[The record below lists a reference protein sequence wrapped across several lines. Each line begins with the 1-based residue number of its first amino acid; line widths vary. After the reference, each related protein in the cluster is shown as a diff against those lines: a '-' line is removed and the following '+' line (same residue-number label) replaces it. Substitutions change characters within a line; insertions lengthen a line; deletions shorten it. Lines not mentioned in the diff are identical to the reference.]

1 MRILFIF
8 PHPDDE
14 SFGPAP
20 ALNALHRAGHD
31 VFLLTLT
38 RGEATKERHALGLSK
53 EEMGAIRKA
62 EVEAAAAVLGV
73 TETTVLD
80 FPDSEF
86 ANLDPR
92 LIEGAITHALE
103 AHQPDVVVTYAIH
116 GISGHPDHLVGHA
129 CVKRA
134 YCAWKPEGRR
144 TRLAFFTI
152 DGGDPAPRPS
162 HLRASPPERI
172 AVRMVP
178 TPEDLAKGHEA
189 LAQYV
194 TYARVVAEHQPMR
207 TVEAGVCFEVFQ
219 ETHPAPLECLTAG
232 WGPVDEV

>member
-1 MRILFIF
+1 VRILFIF

-20 ALNALHRAGHD
+20 ALHALHRAGHD
-31 VFLLTLT
+31 VYLLTLT
-38 RGEATKERHALGLSK
+38 RGEATKERFALGYSK
-53 EEMGAIRKA
+53 GEMGVIRKA

-73 TETTVLD
+73 KQTTVLNL
-80 FPDSEF
+80 PDGEL
-86 ANLDPR
+86 ATLDPR
-92 LIEGAITHALE
+92 SIEDVITEALE
-103 AHQPDVVVTYAIH
+103 AHSPDVVVTYAVH
-116 GISGHPDHLVGHA
+116 GISGHPDHLAGHA

-134 YCAWKPEGRR
+134 YCAWKPADRP

-152 DGGDPAPRPS
+152 DGGDPAPRPA
-162 HLRASPPERI
+162 HLKATPRERI
-172 AVRMVP
+172 AIRLVP

-207 TVEAGVCFEVFQ
+207 TVEAGVCFELFQ
-219 ETHPAPLECLTAG
+219 ECPNEVLECLTTALK
-232 WGPVDEV
+232 E